1 MKTKTITLLTLI
13 TLSAFSYAQ
22 TGNVGINTT
31 GPTKNLDIN
40 GDLRVRTLPIMPGG
54 TPLVSD
60 ANGNVGIFKPLDPTN
75 NDFIL
80 YGIDSNVRQNDS
92 RDVPFPSILNVSQMT
107 AGQVLDTECWV
118 VPNSE
123 VKFKFPAGG
132 STRRGTAYWGMWF
145 EMKYPATT
153 TPNSDAF
160 PLIPASSGSAVNI
173 RGPIY
178 FHSRAY
184 AKLYKNTGTT
194 ASPIWTAQNTVTV
207 VMQTSQMSPHF
218 DEAVKYNNSGA
229 LIGGSSNYNFRY
241 FLSAYYNIGDGTS
254 IPADPDAEYK
264 VELLYGIEHFS
275 SRTANVPQSSGGT
288 APNTNFLMNW
298 GVQSASYSY
307 YKN

>member
-60 ANGNVGIFKPLDPTN
+60 ANGNVGIFRPVDPTN
-75 NDFIL
+75 NDFTL
-80 YGIDSNVRQNDS
+80 YHVDSNVRQNDS
-92 RDVPFPSILNVSQMT
+92 RTVPLSSILNVSQMT
-107 AGQVLDTECWV
+107 AGQVLDTECWL

-123 VKFKFPAGG
+123 VRFKFPTGG
-132 STRRGTAYWGMWF
+132 SIRRGTASWGMWF

-153 TPNSDAF
+153 NPPSNAF
-160 PLIPASSGSAVNI
+160 PLIPSGGSAGTI

-184 AKLYKNTGTT
+184 ARLSKNTGTA
-194 ASPIWTAQNTVTV
+194 ASPIWTVMNVVSV
-207 VMQTSQMSPHF
+207 VMQTSQMSPYF
-218 DEAVKYNNSGA
+218 DEAIKYNETGGP
-229 LIGGSSNYNFRY
+229 IGGGSNYNFRY
-241 FLSAYYNIGDGTS
+241 FLSANYSMDSAT
-254 IPADPDAEYK
+254 PDSEYK
-264 VELLYGIEHFS
+264 VELLYGIEHLS
-275 SRTANVPQSSGGT
+275 SRTANVPPN
-288 APNTNFLMNW
+288 APADYLQNW
-298 GVQSASYSY
+298 GIQSASFSY